1 MRKEE
6 ERKTKQKRRVV
17 NAAPEQENEITQ
29 KSGWRSCVGQGWGQ
43 GQGPSPG
50 GSTDRAGPARDS
62 VRSGEGAVEPRA
74 GLGTGK

>member
-1 MRKEE
+1 MHKEE

-29 KSGWRSCVGQGWGQ
+29 KSGWRSCVGQGQ
-43 GQGPSPG
+43 DPALPG
-50 GSTDRAGPARDS
+50 AGTGAGPARDS

>member
-1 MRKEE
+1 MHKEE

-29 KSGWRSCVGQGWGQ
+29 KSGWRSCVGQGCGQ
-43 GQGPSPG
+43 GQDPALPG
-50 GSTDRAGPARDS
+50 AGTGAGPARDS
-62 VRSGEGAVEPRA
+62 VRSGEGAVEPQA

>member
-1 MRKEE
+1 MHKEE

-43 GQGPSPG
+43 GQDPAP
-50 GSTDRAGPARDS
+50 TGPAGDS
-62 VRSGEGAVEPRA
+62 VRSGDGAVEPRA
-74 GLGTGK
+74 GLGMGR